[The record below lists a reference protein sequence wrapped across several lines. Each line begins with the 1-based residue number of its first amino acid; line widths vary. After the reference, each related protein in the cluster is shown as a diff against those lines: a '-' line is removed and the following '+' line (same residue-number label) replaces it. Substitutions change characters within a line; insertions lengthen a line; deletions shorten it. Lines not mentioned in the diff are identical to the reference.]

1 MGNTPITF
9 VGTEYQ
15 SFLQTQCRDF
25 ISGRVSMPQQYFI
38 RCHHNR
44 LSDVRKNLISL
55 LYELINLTDNYLVF
69 SGDFNHSDVHVCHL
83 FRYTRLRVHLYV
95 LLYEFYS
102 R

>member
-1 MGNTPITF
+1 MGNIPITF
-9 VGTEYQ
+9 VGTEYL
-15 SFLQTQCRDF
+15 SFLQIQCRDF
-25 ISGRVSMPQQYFI
+25 ISGRASMPQQYFI

-44 LSDVRKNLISL
+44 LSDVRKNMISL

-69 SGDFNHSDVHVCHL
+69 SGDFNHSDVHACHL